1 MQRTPLNDDEQ
12 RAYPPASS
20 PRQAPQYAR
29 QRAQRSRR
37 LPPLDDSDPS
47 STISTNTA
55 SWRSVPVPKRRASL
69 RASRAADQ
77 PRLSRR
83 GMGAAPLPPEQD
95 EERSQPGPTT
105 STNRHQVL
113 GGASPSQRGASGR
126 LTFDDDDDDEL
137 PGFTQQRRPPSPATS
152 SGRMRAVTPP
162 PRPPRP
168 AAPPPPDLFRR
179 LHDLSHNKMLLLLC
193 AAVLVVL
200 VSLIPLLVS
209 WLGTPRPMG
218 LSVQQNTATAAATA
232 LNQAP
237 VNPHQVVIIPSDT
250 DHPPPPVLATAAY
263 LMDMDTGATLYAY
276 NPFMHLPMLST
287 TKLMTALLAVEK
299 GNLDQ
304 KVTITS
310 ALYSDIQQHI
320 SSDSSLF
327 GLKKGETYT
336 LRELLY
342 GLLLPSGNDAA
353 VAIADAV
360 GGSYQHFVD
369 MMNQRAR
376 ELGMYDTHYMNPS
389 GLLATGH
396 YSSAH
401 DLAVLGRYT
410 MSNPVLHQIAGT
422 RMYNIPKTAQHAQ
435 HYLVNGNQF
444 LWWYPGA
451 DGGKPGWDG
460 NTDFVQVV
468 SCTRNNRHLIGV
480 TMNTKD
486 WWTDMRDLM
495 NWGFNNFQWISPYDV
510 DLQHPIPYDY
520 DWDYFARDKKTNT
533 LPTANHGRYYIYT
546 GYSVSPPILTFFDKN
561 GGLDKFGFP
570 ISMPDYSQ
578 GNVISQRFQKA
589 TIQCDLSGKQCKRL

>member
-1 MQRTPLNDDEQ
+1 MGISLQR
-12 RAYPPASS
+12 
-20 PRQAPQYAR
+20 
-29 QRAQRSRR
+29 
-37 LPPLDDSDPS
+37 
-47 STISTNTA
+47 
-55 SWRSVPVPKRRASL
+55 
-69 RASRAADQ
+69 
-77 PRLSRR
+77 
-83 GMGAAPLPPEQD
+83 
-95 EERSQPGPTT
+95 
-105 STNRHQVL
+105 
-113 GGASPSQRGASGR
+113 
-126 LTFDDDDDDEL
+126 
-137 PGFTQQRRPPSPATS
+137 
-152 SGRMRAVTPP
+152 
-162 PRPPRP
+162 
-168 AAPPPPDLFRR
+168 
-179 LHDLSHNKMLLLLC
+179 
-193 AAVLVVL
+193 
-200 VSLIPLLVS
+200 
-209 WLGTPRPMG
+209 
-218 LSVQQNTATAAATA
+218 NTATVAATP

-237 VNPHQVVIIPSDT
+237 VNPHQVVIVPSDT

-263 LMDMDTGATLYAY
+263 LMDMDSGATLYAY

-287 TKLMTALLAVEK
+287 TKLMTALLAVEH
-299 GNLDQ
+299 GNLNQ
-304 KVTITS
+304 QVTITN
-310 ALYSDIQQHI
+310 ALDRDIQQHI

-336 LRELLY
+336 LRDLLY

-353 VAIADAV
+353 VAIADTV

-389 GLLATGH
+389 GLLATSH

-410 MSNPVLHQIAGT
+410 MSNPILHQIAST
-422 RMYNIPKTAQHAQ
+422 RLYHIPKTSQHAE

-468 SCTRNNRHLIGV
+468 SCTRNGRHLIGV

-495 NWGFNNFQWISPYDV
+495 NWGFDNFQWISPYDV

-520 DWDYFARDKKTNT
+520 DWGYFVRDKKTNT

-546 GYSVSPPILTFFDKN
+546 GYSVSPPILSYFDKN

-570 ISMPDYSQ
+570 TSMPDYTQ
-578 GNVISQRFQKA
+578 GSLVSQRFQKA
-589 TIQCDLSGKQCKRL
+589 TIQCDLAGKQCKRL

>member
-1 MQRTPLNDDEQ
+1 V
-12 RAYPPASS
+12 S
-20 PRQAPQYAR
+20 
-29 QRAQRSRR
+29 
-37 LPPLDDSDPS
+37 
-47 STISTNTA
+47 
-55 SWRSVPVPKRRASL
+55 
-69 RASRAADQ
+69 
-77 PRLSRR
+77 
-83 GMGAAPLPPEQD
+83 
-95 EERSQPGPTT
+95 
-105 STNRHQVL
+105 
-113 GGASPSQRGASGR
+113 
-126 LTFDDDDDDEL
+126 
-137 PGFTQQRRPPSPATS
+137 
-152 SGRMRAVTPP
+152 PP
-162 PRPPRP
+162 PQP
-168 AAPPPPDLFRR
+168 ARSAASPPPDLLRR
-179 LHDLSHNKMLLLLC
+179 LHDLSHNKTLLLLC
-193 AAVLVVL
+193 AALLVVL

-209 WLGTPRPMG
+209 WLGAPRPMG
-218 LSVQQNTATAAATA
+218 LSVQPNTATVAATP

-237 VNPHQVVIIPSDT
+237 VNPHQLVIIPSDT

-287 TKLMTALLAVEK
+287 TKLMTALLAVEH
-299 GNLDQ
+299 GNLNQ
-304 KVTITS
+304 EVTITS
-310 ALYSDIQQHI
+310 ALDRDIQQHI

-336 LRELLY
+336 LRDLLY

-410 MSNPVLHQIAGT
+410 MSNPILHQIANT
-422 RMYNIPKTAQHAQ
+422 RMYHIPKTSQHAE

-495 NWGFNNFQWISPYDV
+495 NWGFDNFQWISPYDV

-520 DWDYFARDKKTNT
+520 DWGYFVRDKKTNT

-546 GYSVSPPILTFFDKN
+546 GYSVSPPILNFFDKN

-570 ISMPDYSQ
+570 TSMPDYNQ
-578 GNVISQRFQKA
+578 GNLVSQHFQKA
-589 TIQCDLSGKQCKRL
+589 TIQCDVAGKQCKRL

>member
-1 MQRTPLNDDEQ
+1 MDSDQQGLADWPTFADDFDPTP
-12 RAYPPASS
+12 PG
-20 PRQAPQYAR
+20 PRR
-29 QRAQRSRR
+29 QR
-37 LPPLDDSDPS
+37 L
-47 STISTNTA
+47 
-55 SWRSVPVPKRRASL
+55 
-69 RASRAADQ
+69 
-77 PRLSRR
+77 
-83 GMGAAPLPPEQD
+83 
-95 EERSQPGPTT
+95 
-105 STNRHQVL
+105 
-113 GGASPSQRGASGR
+113 
-126 LTFDDDDDDEL
+126 
-137 PGFTQQRRPPSPATS
+137 PSPARAGP
-152 SGRMRAVTPP
+152 GRQRPAPPLSPP
-162 PRPPRP
+162 P
-168 AAPPPPDLFRR
+168 ATHSFSAQSLMRR
-179 LHDLSHNKMLLLLC
+179 LNDLSHNKTFLLLC
-193 AAVLVVL
+193 AAIMVVL

-209 WLGTPRPMG
+209 WLAAPKPLG
-218 LSVQQNTATAAATA
+218 LSVQRNTATVAATP

-237 VNPHQVVIIPSDT
+237 VNPHQLVIIPSDT

-287 TKLMTALLAVEK
+287 TKLMTALLAVEH

-304 KVTITS
+304 QVTITS
-310 ALYSDIQQHI
+310 ALDRDIQQHI
-320 SSDSSLF
+320 SPDSSLF

-336 LRELLY
+336 LRDLLY

-410 MSNPVLHQIAGT
+410 MSNPTLHQIANT
-422 RMYNIPKTAQHAQ
+422 RIYHIPKTSKHAE

-495 NWGFNNFQWISPYDV
+495 NWGFDNFQWVSPYDV
-510 DLQHPIPYDY
+510 DLQHAIPYDY

-533 LPTANHGRYYIYT
+533 IPTPDHGRYYIYT
-546 GYSVSPPILTFFDKN
+546 GYSVSPPILGYFDKN

-570 ISMPDYSQ
+570 IGMPNYTQ
-578 GNVISQRFQKA
+578 GNVVSQRFQKA
-589 TIQCDLSGKQCKRL
+589 TIECDLAGKQCKRL